1 MSLGIKIGEGNTAEI
16 FAWGDGKVIKLFREF
31 MPRSTI
37 EQEWSVSQAILSA
50 GLPVPR
56 VFGLEEVDGKTGIIY
71 ERIGASSMLERL
83 LENPA
88 LAEEMGCRMAVLH
101 AAMHSRIDVRRMT
114 SQKNALEKAILHA
127 DLLQDKEKDEIV
139 ARLHKLPEGKSLC
152 HGDFHPGNVLL
163 GKSGPIVIDW
173 STGVAGN
180 ASADAM
186 RTRMM
191 LEHAVLP
198 PETAG
203 DWSRRLEAIRMK
215 LCKAYLEGY
224 LKLTET
230 DKESIEE
237 WELPVAAARL
247 DEGVPAEEKRILTDR
262 IRALLHSHA

>member
-1 MSLGIKIGEGNTAEI
+1 MTLGIKIGEGNTAEI
-16 FAWGDGKVIKLFREF
+16 FAWGDGQVIKLFREF

-37 EQEWSVSQAILSA
+37 EQEVSVSQAIMNA
-50 GLPVPR
+50 GVLVPR

-71 ERIGASSMLERL
+71 ERIDASSMLERL

-88 LAEEMGCRMAVLH
+88 LAEEMGCCMAELH
-101 AAMHSRIDVRRMT
+101 AAMHSRIDVRGMT
-114 SQKNALEKAILHA
+114 SQKKALEKAILHA
-127 DLLQDKEKDEIV
+127 ELLRDKEKEEIV
-139 ARLHKLPEGKSLC
+139 ARLHELPEGKALC

-173 STGVAGN
+173 STGVSGN

-191 LEHAVLP
+191 LEHTVLP

-215 LCKAYLEGY
+215 LCEAYVGRYLE
-224 LKLTET
+224 LTGT
-230 DKESIEE
+230 DKERIEE
-237 WELPVAAARL
+237 LA
-247 DEGVPAEEKRILTDR
+247 DR